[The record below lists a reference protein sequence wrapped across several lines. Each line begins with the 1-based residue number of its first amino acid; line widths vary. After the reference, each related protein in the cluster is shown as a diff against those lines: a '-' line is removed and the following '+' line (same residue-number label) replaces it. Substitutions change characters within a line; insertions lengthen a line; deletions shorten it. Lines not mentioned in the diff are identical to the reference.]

1 MLVRA
6 PSISHTKKLENR
18 IAELE
23 AELSRIRG
31 QESSSSAHP
40 KPAASNATTQVS
52 AKLLGEATANLP
64 SLTRQDHGHI
74 SFHGRTSFMNLG
86 VAGPAEQ
93 QDAHMPQDP
102 EQEKQE
108 LINSAWTER
117 AMEKF
122 STLPEAIQLL
132 LDLHWCWVQPVFNFV
147 YRPTFT
153 RDLQNNGPYC
163 SVLLL
168 NAVLA
173 HSVRWAKA
181 DIRMVRLLEP
191 FEGGAYF
198 GRQARAS
205 LMEAVQS
212 GAPSIPTVQA
222 LLLLSAQEC
231 GQGNLSQ
238 AWLYSGMAFRLIV
251 DLGIVFD
258 GRRYAR
264 TVRLSVEDIEIR
276 SRLFWSCYFW
286 DKLISLYLGRLPIIQ
301 ETSVSPSLQV
311 LDDTGEID
319 TWIPQGLDQTQHYP
333 PAQAHTTSCFINTCA
348 LSKILNAVLV
358 TMYNPVK
365 EGTLSEVAKCAL
377 EEEQKLGK
385 WHENLPAHLTI
396 SVHSLPEQCPPSHII
411 TLKILLHR
419 PLLTTYG
426 KQDDA
431 DDPQNSHHLRQCLEA
446 ANSTLV
452 IFNFFTRSFGDG
464 HVITSQAYTVYI
476 AASVFLLQVQ
486 ATKDFASQAMENL
499 RYCVD
504 ALERIKMTSQ
514 VIGSA
519 LTLIYRELQRL
530 DANLIVRSLDG
541 SYHMS
546 GGSASTT
553 TAWHQQNPDAKPNG
567 LAQRIASGW
576 VSGGGGGGGP
586 PHESSVAAFAI
597 PDFNV
602 NGDFDIPSDFFSMLP
617 ELEPI
622 SANVGAGFEIDLDKP
637 WY

>member
-1 MLVRA
+1 MSAAAA
-6 PSISHTKKLENR
+6 P
-18 IAELE
+18 
-23 AELSRIRG
+23 
-31 QESSSSAHP
+31 P
-40 KPAASNATTQVS
+40 NATTQVS

-93 QDAHMPQDP
+93 HDAHMPQDP

-181 DIRMVRLLEP
+181 DTRMVRLLEP

-205 LMEAVQS
+205 LMDAVQV

-319 TWIPQGLDQTQHYP
+319 TWVPQGLDQTQHYP

-348 LSKILNAVLV
+348 LAKILNAVLV

-411 TLKILLHR
+411 TLK
-419 PLLTTYG
+419 
-426 KQDDA
+426 
-431 DDPQNSHHLRQCLEA
+431 
-446 ANSTLV
+446 
-452 IFNFFTRSFGDG
+452 
-464 HVITSQAYTVYI
+464 
-476 AASVFLLQVQ
+476 
-486 ATKDFASQAMENL
+486 
-499 RYCVD
+499 
-504 ALERIKMTSQ
+504 
-514 VIGSA
+514 
-519 LTLIYRELQRL
+519 
-530 DANLIVRSLDG
+530 
-541 SYHMS
+541 
-546 GGSASTT
+546 
-553 TAWHQQNPDAKPNG
+553 
-567 LAQRIASGW
+567 
-576 VSGGGGGGGP
+576 
-586 PHESSVAAFAI
+586 
-597 PDFNV
+597 
-602 NGDFDIPSDFFSMLP
+602 
-617 ELEPI
+617 
-622 SANVGAGFEIDLDKP
+622 
-637 WY
+637 

>member
-1 MLVRA
+1 VSVTA
-6 PSISHTKKLENR
+6 AS
-18 IAELE
+18 IAET
-23 AELSRIRG
+23 
-31 QESSSSAHP
+31 QE
-40 KPAASNATTQVS
+40 
-52 AKLLGEATANLP
+52 LLGEATANLP

-93 QDAHMPQDP
+93 NDASSQTQQDP

-181 DIRMVRLLEP
+181 DVRMVRLLEP

-205 LMEAVQS
+205 LMDAVQS

-231 GQGNLSQ
+231 GQGNLTQ

-311 LDDTGEID
+311 SDDTGEID
-319 TWIPQGLDQTQHYP
+319 TWVPQGLDQTQHYP

-348 LSKILNAVLV
+348 LAKILNAVLV

-377 EEEQKLGK
+377 EEEQKLTK
-385 WHENLPAHLTI
+385 WHETLPAHLTI

-411 TLKILLHR
+411 TLK
-419 PLLTTYG
+419 
-426 KQDDA
+426 
-431 DDPQNSHHLRQCLEA
+431 
-446 ANSTLV
+446 
-452 IFNFFTRSFGDG
+452 
-464 HVITSQAYTVYI
+464 
-476 AASVFLLQVQ
+476 
-486 ATKDFASQAMENL
+486 
-499 RYCVD
+499 
-504 ALERIKMTSQ
+504 
-514 VIGSA
+514 
-519 LTLIYRELQRL
+519 
-530 DANLIVRSLDG
+530 
-541 SYHMS
+541 
-546 GGSASTT
+546 
-553 TAWHQQNPDAKPNG
+553 
-567 LAQRIASGW
+567 
-576 VSGGGGGGGP
+576 
-586 PHESSVAAFAI
+586 
-597 PDFNV
+597 
-602 NGDFDIPSDFFSMLP
+602 
-617 ELEPI
+617 
-622 SANVGAGFEIDLDKP
+622 
-637 WY
+637 